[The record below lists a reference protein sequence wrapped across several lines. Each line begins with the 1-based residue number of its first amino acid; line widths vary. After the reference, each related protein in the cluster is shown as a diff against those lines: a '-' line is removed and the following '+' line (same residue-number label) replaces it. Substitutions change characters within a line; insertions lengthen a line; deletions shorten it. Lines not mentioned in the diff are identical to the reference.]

1 MSALAQHPI
10 SAEGVRAE
18 ARSWG
23 FVYRGRREALVACGL
38 VGPGQLPGA
47 PGQRK
52 SVVRFEDHHGRR
64 VQVYPSG
71 RHSLRVHVC
80 RTLEEARA
88 AQAGHPDA
96 AVCCP
101 WATFSEVIAP
111 SMAGAQLEVG
121 SRALAWFPGAEGHGE
136 HVEIVQPFDFYRIED
151 PDGPELNAQGE
162 RYRFAWGYVART
174 PRGEGAFFRAHQLR
188 GLDRR
193 VAHLR
198 RVD

>member
-10 SAEGVRAE
+10 AADGVRAE

-52 SVVRFEDHHGRR
+52 SVVRFEDRQGRR

-80 RTLEEARA
+80 RTLEETRA
-88 AQAGHPDA
+88 AQAGHPGA
-96 AVCCP
+96 ADP
-101 WATFSEVIAP
+101 ARALREARAQA
-111 SMAGAQLEVG
+111 MAGAQLEVG
-121 SRALAWFPGAEGHGE
+121 SRALAWFPGAAGHGE
-136 HVEIVQPFDFYRIED
+136 YVEILQPFDFYQVMDEE
-151 PDGPELNAQGE
+151 GPEVNGQGE
-162 RYRFAWGYVART
+162 RYCFAWGYVART
-174 PRGEGAFFRAHQLR
+174 PRGERAFFRAHQLR
-188 GLDRR
+188 GLDLR

-198 RVD
+198 RVV